1 MHSLCVKKSRPHVY
15 IENVNLRFHSSVNLS
30 KNVPDIEGQPKGSNL
45 LEPWFQITN
54 ASGKLCVKV
63 QIIWELF

>member
-1 MHSLCVKKSRPHVY
+1 MHSLCVEKSRSHVY
-15 IENVNLRFHSSVNLS
+15 IENVNLRFHSSANLS

-45 LEPWFQITN
+45 LEPWVPITN

-63 QIIWELF
+63 QIILELF